1 MRKAVSGVCLCT
13 CECVWDTH
21 AEQGPV
27 LLAWALPGVWLGA
40 NLAVLMGCKFLL
52 QNYGMGLLAPLKK
65 KEKEKKLGLL
75 IYMVIR

>member
-1 MRKAVSGVCLCT
+1 M
-13 CECVWDTH
+13 WDTH